1 VFGEINFVKEVILWS
16 DKCSVKDMQKLEA
29 DYGRDLVKGRFSS
42 KAILANYIKDTGKVA
57 ETGDEQTENEEDEK
71 PKESEINC
79 ESTISLNPKLNISI
93 SPGFAKQ
100 IEKNINL
107 IEFKLVYYRLHPQA
121 WRQIGQALGKSKN
134 LLIFTVQACNLDSGE
149 NIQMLFK
156 GLTHNQSLRT
166 LDFSDCNLTDAHG
179 DIILA
184 YIKKQA
190 ERRDNDLWEMSLR
203 MNEAESH
210 LKMQTRVLN
219 MSYINESKTGDCDR
233 ELDS

>member
-57 ETGDEQTENEEDEK
+57 ETGDEQAENEEDEK

-107 IEFKLVYYRLHPQA
+107 IEFKLVYYRLHP
-121 WRQIGQALGKSKN
+121 
-134 LLIFTVQACNLDSGE
+134 
-149 NIQMLFK
+149 
-156 GLTHNQSLRT
+156 
-166 LDFSDCNLTDAHG
+166 
-179 DIILA
+179 
-184 YIKKQA
+184 
-190 ERRDNDLWEMSLR
+190 
-203 MNEAESH
+203 
-210 LKMQTRVLN
+210 
-219 MSYINESKTGDCDR
+219 
-233 ELDS
+233 